1 MAEFAERILL
11 CDHVLSVHEGKKAI
25 FKMDKLFDF
34 FTLEKSNQ
42 VHKNKKVIRCDVC
55 FPRFIKN
62 FFDFM
67 FMKKQ
72 ILSDIE
78 KSFSCQFCNAK
89 FVVEKL
95 LTDQLHS
102 SMLTNN

>member
-1 MAEFAERILL
+1 M
-11 CDHVLSVHEGKKAI
+11 
-25 FKMDKLFDF
+25 FKRDKLFDF
-34 FTLEKSNQ
+34 FTLTKSNQ
-42 VHKNKKVIRCDVC
+42 VHEKKVIRCDVC
-55 FPRFIKN
+55 FPGFIKN

-72 ILSDIE
+72 ILNDIE

-102 SMLTNN
+102 STLTNNEPM

>member
-1 MAEFAERILL
+1 MQKELL
-11 CDHVLSVHEGKKAI
+11 FDHVLSVHEGKKAI
-25 FKMDKLFDF
+25 FKMDKLLDF
-34 FTLEKSNQ
+34 FTLTKSKQ
-42 VHKNKKVIRCDVC
+42 KVIRCGVC
-55 FPRFIKN
+55 FPGFIKD

-67 FMKKQ
+67 FIKKQ
-72 ILSDIE
+72 ILNDIE

>member
-1 MAEFAERILL
+1 
-11 CDHVLSVHEGKKAI
+11 
-25 FKMDKLFDF
+25 MDKLLDF
-34 FTLEKSNQ
+34 FTLTKSKQ
-42 VHKNKKVIRCDVC
+42 KVIRCGVC
-55 FPRFIKN
+55 FPGFIKD

-67 FMKKQ
+67 FIKKQ
-72 ILSDIE
+72 ILNDIE

-102 SMLTNN
+102 FMLTNN

>member
-1 MAEFAERILL
+1 MQKELL

-25 FKMDKLFDF
+25 FKMDKLLDF
-34 FTLEKSNQ
+34 FTLTKSKQ
-42 VHKNKKVIRCDVC
+42 KVIRYGVC
-55 FPRFIKN
+55 FPGFIKD

-67 FMKKQ
+67 FIKKQ
-72 ILSDIE
+72 ILNNIE

-95 LTDQLHS
+95 LIDKLHS